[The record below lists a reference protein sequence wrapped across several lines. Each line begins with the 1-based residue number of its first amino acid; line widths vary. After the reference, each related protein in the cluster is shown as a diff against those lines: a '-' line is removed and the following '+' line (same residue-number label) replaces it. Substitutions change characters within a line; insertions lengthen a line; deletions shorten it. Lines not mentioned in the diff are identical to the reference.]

1 MLQPTVILA
10 KLRAKRLARLAA
22 QWVVFLGF
30 ARQSHQRHRF
40 RLLVLQNAACKVVLV
55 PTAIL
60 MSIVLTLCAI
70 GSFAANNSTFDIGVM
85 AAFGLLGYLM
95 LKAGFP
101 QPPMLLA
108 MILGPLAESNF
119 RRALSLS
126 RDDFSTFFT
135 SPISC
140 AILAVS
146 ACVVLK
152 TIWDEYRGCKRE
164 AV

>member
-1 MLQPTVILA
+1 
-10 KLRAKRLARLAA
+10 
-22 QWVVFLGF
+22 
-30 ARQSHQRHRF
+30 
-40 RLLVLQNAACKVVLV
+40 
-55 PTAIL
+55 
-60 MSIVLTLCAI
+60 MSVVLTLCAI

-140 AILAVS
+140 VILAVS

>member
-1 MLQPTVILA
+1 
-10 KLRAKRLARLAA
+10 
-22 QWVVFLGF
+22 
-30 ARQSHQRHRF
+30 
-40 RLLVLQNAACKVVLV
+40 
-55 PTAIL
+55 
-60 MSIVLTLCAI
+60 
-70 GSFAANNSTFDIGVM
+70 
-85 AAFGLLGYLM
+85 
-95 LKAGFP
+95 
-101 QPPMLLA
+101 MLLA

-119 RRALSLS
+119 RRALTLS

>member
-1 MLQPTVILA
+1 MIQGLTPGPLLFQEHAATVNGIFASFFVSNILMLIVGLIAVRIL
-10 KLRAKRLARLAA
+10 
-22 QWVVFLGF
+22 G
-30 ARQSHQRHRF
+30 
-40 RLLVLQNAACKVVLV
+40 KVVLV

-85 AAFGLLGYLM
+85 AVFGLLM
-95 LKAGFP
+95 IKCDFP
-101 QPPMLLA
+101 QPPLLLA

-140 AILAVS
+140 VILAVS

>member
-1 MLQPTVILA
+1 
-10 KLRAKRLARLAA
+10 
-22 QWVVFLGF
+22 
-30 ARQSHQRHRF
+30 
-40 RLLVLQNAACKVVLV
+40 
-55 PTAIL
+55 
-60 MSIVLTLCAI
+60 
-70 GSFAANNSTFDIGVM
+70 M

-152 TIWDEYRGCKRE
+152 HLGRIQGMQARGGLIHPHFFQE
-164 AV
+164 EPS